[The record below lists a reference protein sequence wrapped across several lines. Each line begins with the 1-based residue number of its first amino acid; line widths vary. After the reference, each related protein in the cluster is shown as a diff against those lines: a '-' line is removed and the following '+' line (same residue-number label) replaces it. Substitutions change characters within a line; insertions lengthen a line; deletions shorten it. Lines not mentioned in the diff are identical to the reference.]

1 MYYPKFR
8 AGISCTT
15 PGHVLV
21 YSGPKF
27 GTVTYGS
34 GPMSPLRM
42 KSERRLSYLKS
53 PYTTD
58 SPPVNT
64 VKPSLQVYY
73 TLWLDEISVSEDA
86 G

>member
-15 PGHVLV
+15 PGHILV
-21 YSGPKF
+21 YSRAKF
-27 GTVTYGS
+27 GTVTCDS

-42 KSERRLSYLKS
+42 EIERRLSYLKS
-53 PYTTD
+53 PYTAD
-58 SPPVNT
+58 SPGVDT
-64 VKPSLQVYY
+64 VKPSLQDYY
-73 TLWLDEISVSEDA
+73 NLWLDEMSVSQDA